1 MAFVGH
7 SPSKTMG
14 RQLNQTE
21 TLNLTLDRHN
31 YSQMEHTMA
40 TTSNGQHG
48 RGIKRTSN
56 RAGFEDISH
65 SRIGRQQPRI
75 AVNRPAY
82 QMELGQTIDVETA
95 YEKALLRHIVNQNT
109 VTQRNMNSFMQGL
122 NELHETCIQLQEE
135 NNVLRHE
142 NNVLTAEIRSKN
154 LIISGIDES
163 DTENSENLKT
173 KVVQFLTEALAVPN
187 IDVDVVRRLGQKSG
201 DWNRK
206 IQVQFIRRSESDLV
220 YSKKKILRTK
230 NMKIF
235 IDRDIP
241 KGWQEEAKAN
251 RSKKQARFNMDAYQ
265 ADHLDETSQ
274 PF

>member
-7 SPSKTMG
+7 SPNKTME
-14 RQLNQTE
+14 RQLNQTG

-31 YSQMEHTMA
+31 YTQMGHTMA

-56 RAGFEDISH
+56 RAGFQDISY
-65 SRIGRQQPRI
+65 SRISREQPRI

-95 YEKALLRHIVNQNT
+95 DEKALLRHIVNQNQ

-154 LIISGIDES
+154 LIIIGIDES
-163 DTENSENLKT
+163 DTENSENLKK
-173 KVVQFLTEALAVPN
+173 KVVQFFTEALEVPN
-187 IDVDVVRRLGQKSG
+187 IDVDVVRRLGKKSG

-206 IQVQFIRRSESDLV
+206 IQGHP
-220 YSKKKILRTK
+220 KK
-230 NMKIF
+230 
-235 IDRDIP
+235 
-241 KGWQEEAKAN
+241 WQEEAKAN